1 MKTIFL
7 IINVFLISFISC
19 SYYSKKLERDHHNKF
34 NNITDSPSKIN
45 LLQENSTE
53 IPIQPKE
60 NASLSSKTEKFTVI
74 QLNNRHDVQYYGD
87 IYIGIPKKKLT
98 VIFDT
103 GSNILWVPS
112 SKCETCRINSIRYN
126 PLTSKSSENLNKLK
140 SISFAV
146 GYVEGDMFTDTV
158 SLNSHKA
165 ILKSFNNELSAEKIN
180 ILNVNKEIN
189 LTGTT
194 SDGVMGLGVYN
205 EGNSYNSFIES
216 LYNQKQINS
225 PSFTFYLFG
234 VNNISRLYVGDILN
248 NVYISKIFKNNKQE
262 CLVDSY
268 ALYWECYS
276 YNGIK
281 LTNYNNDKIKTFNTN
296 STFIFDTGSSYTLIP
311 KSDFMIIFDFLKLEH
326 NCIISK
332 DNQLLCKCLSK
343 NEFGKI
349 EINFDDK
356 NKYVLNLNNMIEFY
370 KSSNFQCHFQI
381 NMEVYDLNTWVLG
394 DSALRRNLISFNM
407 YERKITFIQNISG
420 IIDDNK
426 IAQNKWINKA
436 GSFLYSII
444 FWIVIIA
451 TVGLIILFLLY
462 LIR

>member
-1 MKTIFL
+1 MERNHHS
-7 IINVFLISFISC
+7 II
-19 SYYSKKLERDHHNKF
+19 
-34 NNITDSPSKIN
+34 NNITDPNKIT
-45 LLQENSTE
+45 LLQESSKE
-53 IPIQPKE
+53 LLIQPKE
-60 NASLSSKTEKFTVI
+60 NISLPSETEKFSVI

-87 IYIGIPKKKLT
+87 IYIGIPKKKFT

-112 SKCETCRINSIRYN
+112 SKCGTCRLNSIKYN
-126 PLTSKSSENLNKLK
+126 PLISKTSENKNKLK

-158 SLNSHKA
+158 SLNSQKA
-165 ILKSFNNELSAEKIN
+165 FLKPFNNELSAEKLN
-180 ILNVNKEIN
+180 ILGVNKEIN
-189 LTGTT
+189 LTGTI

-205 EGNSYNSFIES
+205 EEDPYNSFIET

-225 PSFTFYLFG
+225 PSFSFYLFG

-248 NVYISKIFKNNKQE
+248 NAYISKIFKNNKQE

-281 LTNYNNDKIKTFNTN
+281 LINHNNDKNSTFNTN

-311 KSDFMIIFDFLKLEH
+311 KCDFMHIFNFLKLEH
-326 NCIISK
+326 NCGISK
-332 DNQLLCKCLSK
+332 DNQLLCQCSNK

-349 EINFDDK
+349 EINFDEK
-356 NKYVLNLNNMIEFY
+356 NKYVMDLSNMIEFY
-370 KSSNFQCHFQI
+370 RSSNYQCHFQI

-394 DSALRRNLISFNM
+394 DSALRRSLINFNI

-420 IIDDNK
+420 IIDDNR
-426 IAQNKWINKA
+426 IAQSKWINKA
-436 GSFLYSII
+436 GSLLYSII

-451 TVGLIILFLLY
+451 TIALIILFLLY